1 MDYTVAMQRAIALSE
16 KGLGKCAPN
25 PIVGAVILDASGKI
39 VSEGFH
45 DRITSKDHAEVVAIK
60 SAGDLAKGA
69 TMVVTLEPCN
79 HTGSTGP
86 CTKAIIDSGISTVV
100 FAVKD
105 PNVVAAGGADALRA
119 AGIKVVD
126 GVMAKEASYANRAWL
141 TKIQMSR
148 PYFVWKVATTLD
160 AKIAASDGTS
170 KWISNEVSRNDVQ
183 RLRRESDAILVGTNT
198 VIVDN
203 PHLIPRGEFS
213 GFSSNPIRIIF
224 GEGNVPADSKVF
236 DSAAKTVQI
245 KSRDLNELVSKLNE
259 LDINQVFVE
268 AGTTLASAMVAGG
281 LMDELVIYQ
290 APALLGS
297 GKSFFADES
306 KSTIEDQ
313 MRLEHISTEV
323 LAGDIKSIYRIG
335 AGV

>member
-1 MDYTVAMQRAIALSE
+1 
-16 KGLGKCAPN
+16 
-25 PIVGAVILDASGKI
+25 
-39 VSEGFH
+39 
-45 DRITSKDHAEVVAIK
+45 
-60 SAGDLAKGA
+60 LAKGA
-69 TMVVTLEPCN
+69 TIVVTLEPCN

-86 CTKAIIDSGISTVV
+86 CTQAIIDSGISTVV

-105 PNVVAAGGADALRA
+105 PNAVAAGGADALRT

-126 GVMAKEASYANRAWL
+126 GVLTKEASYANRAWL
-141 TKIQMSR
+141 TKIEKSR

-170 KWISNEVSRNDVQ
+170 KWISNEVSRSDVQ

-198 VIVDN
+198 VISDN

-213 GFSSNPIRIIF
+213 GYSQNPIRVIF
-224 GEGNVPADSKVF
+224 GQSDLPKDSKVF
-236 DSAAKTVQI
+236 DSTADTVHI
-245 KSRDLNELVSKLNE
+245 KSRDLNELVAKLSE

-268 AGTTLASAMVAGG
+268 AGSTLASAMVSAG

-297 GKSFFADES
+297 GRSFFADES
-306 KSTIEDQ
+306 KLTIEDQ

-323 LAGDIKSIYRIG
+323 LAGDVKSVYRIG

>member
-25 PIVGAVILDASGKI
+25 PIVGAVIIDANGKI
-39 VSEGFH
+39 VGEGFH
-45 DRITSKDHAEVVAIK
+45 DRMKSNDHAEAVAIK
-60 SAGDLAKGA
+60 NAGDKAKGA
-69 TMVVTLEPCN
+69 TIVVTLEPCN

-86 CTKAIIDSGISTVV
+86 CTQAIIEAGISTVV

-105 PNVVAAGGADALRA
+105 PNAVAAGGADTLRA

-126 GVMAKEASYANRAWL
+126 GLLTKEASYANRAWL
-141 TKIQMSR
+141 TKIEKSR

-170 KWISNEVSRNDVQ
+170 KWISNEVSRRDVQ

-198 VIVDN
+198 VVSDN

-213 GFSSNPIRIIF
+213 GYSKNPIRVVL
-224 GEGNVPADSKVF
+224 GESELPKDSKVF
-236 DSAAKTVQI
+236 DSASETVHV
-245 KSRDLNELVSKLNE
+245 KSRDLKELVSKLTQLNV
-259 LDINQVFVE
+259 NQVLVE
-268 AGTTLASAMVAGG
+268 AGSKLTSALMAAG
-281 LMDELVIYQ
+281 LIDELVIYQ
-290 APALLGS
+290 APALLGA
-297 GKSFFADES
+297 GKSFYAQDS
-306 KSTIEDQ
+306 HLTIDDQ
-313 MRLEHISTEV
+313 IRLEHISTEV
-323 LAGDIKSIYRIG
+323 LAGDIKSVYQIG

>member
-1 MDYTVAMQRAIALSE
+1 MGYTVAMQRAIALSE

-39 VSEGFH
+39 VGEGFH
-45 DRITSKDHAEVVAIK
+45 DRMSSKDHAEIVAIA

-79 HTGSTGP
+79 HTGSTAP
-86 CTKAIIDSGISTVV
+86 CTQAIIDSGISTVV
-100 FAVKD
+100 FAVSD
-105 PNVVAAGGADALRA
+105 PNVVAAGGADALRT

-126 GVMAKEASYANRAWL
+126 GVLAREAAYANRAWL
-141 TKIQMSR
+141 TKIEKSR

-170 KWISNEVSRNDVQ
+170 KWISNEVSRSDVQ
-183 RLRRESDAILVGTNT
+183 KLRRESDAILVGTNT

-213 GFSSNPIRIIF
+213 GYSQNPSRIIF
-224 GEGNVPADSKVF
+224 GESDVPTDSKVF
-236 DSAAKTVQI
+236 DSAAETVHI
-245 KSRDLNELVSKLNE
+245 KSRDLNKLVAKLNE
-259 LDINQVFVE
+259 LDINQVLVE
-268 AGTTLASAMVAGG
+268 AGSKLASAMVTAG

-297 GKSFFADES
+297 GKPFFADDTV
-306 KSTIEDQ
+306 STIEDQ

-323 LAGDIKSIYRIG
+323 LAGDVKSVYRIG

>member
-45 DRITSKDHAEVVAIK
+45 DRMTSKDHAEVVAIK
-60 SAGDLAKGA
+60 SAGDQTKGA

-86 CTKAIIDSGISTVV
+86 CTQAIVDSGISTVV

-141 TKIQMSR
+141 TKIQKSR

-170 KWISNEVSRNDVQ
+170 KWISNEVSRSDVQ

-203 PHLIPRGEFS
+203 PHLIPRGDFS
-213 GFSSNPIRIIF
+213 GYSSNPIRIIF

-236 DSAAKTVQI
+236 DSAAETVQV
-245 KSRDLNELVSKLNE
+245 KSRDLSELVSKLNG

>member
-25 PIVGAVILDASGKI
+25 PIVGAVIIDASGKI
-39 VSEGFH
+39 IGEGFH
-45 DRITSKDHAEVVAIK
+45 DRMTSNDHAEVVAIK
-60 SAGDLAKGA
+60 AAANLAKGA

-86 CTKAIIDSGISTVV
+86 CTQAIIDAGISTVV

-105 PNVVAAGGADALRA
+105 PNAVAAGGADALRA
-119 AGIKVVD
+119 AGIKVID
-126 GVMAKEASYANRAWL
+126 GVLAKEASYVNRAWL
-141 TKIQMSR
+141 TKIAKSR

-160 AKIAASDGTS
+160 AKIAANDGTS
-170 KWISNEVSRNDVQ
+170 KWISNEVSRSDVQ

-198 VIVDN
+198 VISDN

-213 GFSSNPIRIIF
+213 GYSHNPIRVIF
-224 GEGNVPADSKVF
+224 GESDLPKDSKIF
-236 DSAAKTVQI
+236 DNSAETIQV
-245 KSRDLNELVSKLNE
+245 KSRDLNNLVAKLNE

-268 AGTTLASAMVAGG
+268 AGSTLASAMLAAG

-297 GKSFFADES
+297 GKSFYEDGS
-306 KSTIEDQ
+306 NLTIEDQ

-323 LAGDIKSIYRIG
+323 LAGDVKSVYRIG
-335 AGV
+335 VGD

>member
-45 DRITSKDHAEVVAIK
+45 DRMTSKDHAEVVAIK

-86 CTKAIIDSGISTVV
+86 CTQEIIDSGISTVV

-141 TKIQMSR
+141 TKIEKSR

-203 PHLIPRGEFS
+203 PHLIPRGDFS
-213 GFSSNPIRIIF
+213 GYSSNPIRIIF
-224 GEGNVPADSKVF
+224 GEGNVPANSKVF
-236 DSAAKTVQI
+236 DSAAETVQV
-245 KSRDLNELVSKLNE
+245 KSRDLSELVSKLNE

>member
-1 MDYTVAMQRAIALSE
+1 MR
-16 KGLGKCAPN
+16 
-25 PIVGAVILDASGKI
+25 
-39 VSEGFH
+39 
-45 DRITSKDHAEVVAIK
+45 SKDHAEVVAIK
-60 SAGDLAKGA
+60 DAGDLAKGA
-69 TMVVTLEPCN
+69 TIVVTLEPCN

-86 CTKAIIDSGISTVV
+86 CMQAIIDSGISTVV

-105 PNVVAAGGADALRA
+105 PNAVAAGGADALRT

-126 GVMAKEASYANRAWL
+126 GVLTKEASYANRAWL
-141 TKIQMSR
+141 TKIEKSR

-170 KWISNEVSRNDVQ
+170 KWISNEVSRSDVQ

-198 VIVDN
+198 VISDN

-213 GFSSNPIRIIF
+213 GYSQNPIRVIF
-224 GEGNVPADSKVF
+224 GQSDLPKDSKVF
-236 DSAAKTVQI
+236 DSTADTVHI
-245 KSRDLNELVSKLNE
+245 KSRDLNELVAKLSE

-268 AGTTLASAMVAGG
+268 AGSTLASAMVSAG

-297 GKSFFADES
+297 GRSFFADES
-306 KSTIEDQ
+306 KLTIEDQ

-323 LAGDIKSIYRIG
+323 LAGDVKSVYRIG

>member
-25 PIVGAVILDASGKI
+25 PIVGAVILDANGK
-39 VSEGFH
+39 VVGEGFH
-45 DRITSKDHAEVVAIK
+45 DRMTSKDHAEVVAIK

-79 HTGSTGP
+79 HIGSTGP
-86 CTKAIIDSGISTVV
+86 CTQAIIDCGISTVV

-105 PNVVAAGGADALRA
+105 PNAVAAGGADALRA
-119 AGIKVVD
+119 AGIKVID
-126 GVMAKEASYANRAWL
+126 GVLTEEASYVNRAWL
-141 TKIQMSR
+141 TKIEKSR

-198 VIVDN
+198 VISDN

-213 GFSSNPIRIIF
+213 GYSRNPIRVIF
-224 GEGNVPADSKVF
+224 GESDLPTDSKVF
-236 DSAAKTVQI
+236 DNAAETVHV
-245 KSRDLNELVSKLNE
+245 KSRDLSKLVAKLNE
-259 LDINQVFVE
+259 MDINQVFVE
-268 AGTTLASAMVAGG
+268 AGSKLASAMVAAG

-297 GKSFFADES
+297 GKSFFVDES

-313 MRLEHISTEV
+313 MRLQHVSTEV
-323 LAGDIKSIYRIG
+323 LAGDVKSVYRIG